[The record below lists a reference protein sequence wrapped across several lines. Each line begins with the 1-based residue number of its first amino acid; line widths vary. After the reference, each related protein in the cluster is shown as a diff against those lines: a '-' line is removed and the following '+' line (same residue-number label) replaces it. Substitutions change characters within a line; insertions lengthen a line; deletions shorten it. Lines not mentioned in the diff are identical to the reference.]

1 MSTPAIIVIV
11 VIAVL
16 AVTALLYLMQRRAN
30 LRKQF
35 GPEYDQVVH
44 ETGNTYRAESLLE
57 ARARRVKKYEIRTLT
72 REEHHRFLEAWRQLQ
87 TRFVDDPT
95 GSVAE
100 ADRLVTDLM
109 TTRGYPMGNF
119 ERHVED
125 LSVYHPHVVSHYR
138 DAHIIAVRHERAGA
152 STEDLRQA
160 LVHYRSLFDDLLDI
174 HEPERKRA

>member
-1 MSTPAIIVIV
+1 
-11 VIAVL
+11 
-16 AVTALLYLMQRRAN
+16 
-30 LRKQF
+30 
-35 GPEYDQVVH
+35 
-44 ETGNTYRAESLLE
+44 
-57 ARARRVKKYEIRTLT
+57 
-72 REEHHRFLEAWRQLQ
+72 
-87 TRFVDDPT
+87 VDDPA

-100 ADRLVTDLM
+100 ADRLVNDLM

-125 LSVYHPHVVSHYR
+125 LSVHHPHVVSHYR